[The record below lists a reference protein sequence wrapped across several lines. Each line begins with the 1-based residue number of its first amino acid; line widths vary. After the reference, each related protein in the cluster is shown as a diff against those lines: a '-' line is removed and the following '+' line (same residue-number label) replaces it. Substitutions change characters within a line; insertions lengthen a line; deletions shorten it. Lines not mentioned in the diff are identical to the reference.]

1 MEYIE
6 KNWKK
11 LLTLF
16 IVTLLVIG
24 GAVWF
29 FRWQQRQQ
37 EILHEAQQVTQEQ
50 EQSIK
55 GLQDKLQTSTDNATM
70 LADKIG
76 HIQAAGSTVK
86 PNITF
91 NVTAPTVQAA
101 ADDVQQR
108 ITAGDTTLP
117 AAAIEQ
123 TDRTVVTP
131 ITQDETGQALPA
143 DQQKVD
149 VYKINLRKDHRI
161 KVGVTAVDGKAY
173 PTIGYEQGR
182 VEGLVHFDGCRPDGV
197 TILYNVVEW

>member
-11 LLTLF
+11 LLTLL
-16 IVTLLVIG
+16 IVTMLVIG

-161 KVGVTAVDGKAY
+161 KAGVTAVDGKAHPQLAMNKDEPKGWY
-173 PTIGYEQGR
+173 TSTAAARTE
-182 VEGLVHFDGCRPDGV
+182 
-197 TILYNVVEW
+197 